1 MYKKTIVPF
10 NRICFL
16 FWLYMF
22 LFGNKAFIWFPII
35 CTCLPFYLIFNLFP
49 EFFTRFS
56 SSCANFAIDE
66 HKPISINSNPYPTV
80 VFFEP
85 IYVCISSISITSISS
100 ALRNSSNF
108 SPKLFIQLNTATWLT
123 FRKRP
128 MERNPN
134 PSRYSISASR
144 LSFSGFPICS
154 TVKRYLQSLH
164 KYLCLDLTI
173 PSLRKFVLLHFGQ
186 LWILI

>member
-1 MYKKTIVPF
+1 MDE
-10 NRICFL
+10 
-16 FWLYMF
+16 
-22 LFGNKAFIWFPII
+22 
-35 CTCLPFYLIFNLFP
+35 YLLLI
-49 EFFTRFS
+49 TS
-56 SSCANFAIDE
+56 
-66 HKPISINSNPYPTV
+66 V

-85 IYVCISSISITSISS
+85 IYVCIPSISITSISS

-144 LSFSGFPICS
+144 LSFSGFPICL
-154 TVKRYLQSLH
+154 TVKRYLQFLH
-164 KYLCLDLTI
+164 KYRCLFYYTRFTNTMAFTLWAVFHFKEFLDELPQKYKKYTKLTM
-173 PSLRKFVLLHFGQ
+173 PFFYFYLQVLRSYIWNTCQG
-186 LWILI
+186 